1 MSAPVQASV
10 DGPGVADDM
19 RRLRLWRRFHI
30 AITALYGVP
39 VLVLVTVL
47 IVAYH
52 QRAFSLELGA
62 LKDRL
67 FGMSTTLADTLD
79 PAIFDG
85 PASEEKCAPVRA
97 IFQSIAA
104 EEGDVASI
112 YLARPTDKPGFVE
125 LICDWETPARGAWS
139 TPGQLYDATQTGMM
153 LPSFQT
159 PNVEKDIYSD
169 EWGRTLSG
177 YAPVFDANG
186 KSLGLVGVDVAG
198 DRVDAIH
205 REVLLASLVLYGIT
219 TLVLFGLAQV
229 VGRAIRNPLLRLL
242 DATTAISSGHLEAR
256 AALDRPDEFGIL
268 GRHFDGMAA
277 GLQEREFFKDTFGRY
292 MSDRLAKRLL
302 GDPLATKLG
311 GEELDVTVLFCDLK
325 DHPLAV
331 EQLGASATVTLLNE
345 YASAMNDVV
354 DAHEG
359 VVVELLGDAIL
370 AVFGILDE
378 GTNHAEHAIAAAT
391 AMRARVADLDQLW
404 TTRGVAGPWQD
415 AGIPTVRLRIGI
427 HTGPV
432 VAGNMGG
439 HLRMKYA
446 VIGDTVNV
454 AARVEALNDELGTGA
469 LATVTTWERV
479 GEQFRSGLTPRGQH
493 KVKGRSHPVDVY
505 EVAER

>member
-1 MSAPVQASV
+1 MPKTPAT
-10 DGPGVADDM
+10 GPKTTEDM
-19 RRLRLWRRFHI
+19 RRLRVWRRFHV

-39 VLVLVTVL
+39 VLLLVTAL

-52 QRAFSLELGA
+52 QRAVQLELGA

-67 FGMSTTLADTLD
+67 LGISTTLSYTLD
-79 PAIFDG
+79 PALFEG
-85 PASEEKCAPVRA
+85 PAAEARCAPVRA
-97 IFQSIAA
+97 VFESIAA

-112 YLARPTDKPGFVE
+112 YLARKTDKDGFVE
-125 LICDWETPARGAWS
+125 FMCDWETPARGAS
-139 TPGQLYDATQTGMM
+139 ATPGQIYDARQTARMI
-153 LPSFQT
+153 PAFASRQ
-159 PNVEKDIYSD
+159 VEKDIYSD

-177 YAPVFDANG
+177 YAPVIDASG
-186 KSLGLVGVDVAG
+186 KSVGIVGVDVAG

-205 REVLLASLVLYGIT
+205 REVLLASLALYGVT
-219 TLVLFGLAQV
+219 TILLFGLAQI
-229 VGRAIRNPLLRLL
+229 VGRSIRNPLLRLL
-242 DATTAISSGHLEAR
+242 DATTAISSGRLDAR

-302 GDPLATKLG
+302 GDPLATRLG

-331 EQLGASATVTLLNE
+331 EQLGAATTVALLNE

-354 DAHEG
+354 DGHEG

-370 AVFGILDE
+370 AVFGILDDDPK
-378 GTNHAEHAIAAAT
+378 HADHAIAAAA

-404 TTRGVAGPWQD
+404 TGSGLAAPWRA
-415 AGIPTVRLRIGI
+415 AGIPSVRLRIGI
-427 HTGPV
+427 NTGTV

-439 HLRMKYA
+439 HMRMKYA

-454 AARVEALNDELGTGA
+454 ASRVEALNDELGTDV
-469 LATVTTWERV
+469 LATATTWERLS
-479 GEQFRSGLTPRGQH
+479 EPLRAGLIPRGQH

-505 EVAER
+505 EIAGR